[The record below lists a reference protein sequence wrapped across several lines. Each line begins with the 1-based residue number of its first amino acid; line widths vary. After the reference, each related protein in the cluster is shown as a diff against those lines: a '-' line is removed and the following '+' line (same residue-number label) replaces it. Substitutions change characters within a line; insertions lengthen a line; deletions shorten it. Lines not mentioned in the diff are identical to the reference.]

1 MPRSDLPAS
10 IGLILFGAFVLY
22 ESLRMPRFER
32 IGGTI
37 HSSPG
42 LVPGA
47 LGAIIGLLGVVMLL
61 RYLAAGS
68 AARSAAVLVPPP
80 GAAAGSV
87 GVPPGAADAAAAA
100 EEAKASEAVERPGP
114 ARLLWTLGL
123 SVLFAAGMV
132 GRMPFWLA
140 TFLFVLAFIVVFE
153 WRTYTD
159 TLRAVKGLGFAV
171 GIAAAT
177 AFAVPFVFE
186 RVFLVRLP

>member
-37 HSSPG
+37 LSAPG

-47 LGAIIGLLGVVMLL
+47 LGAIIGLLGLVMLL
-61 RYLAAGS
+61 RYLAAGR

-87 GVPPGAADAAAAA
+87 GVPPAAA
-100 EEAKASEAVERPGP
+100 EVVAEAEAEQPEEHPGP

-123 SVLFAAGMV
+123 SVVFAAGMV

-153 WRTYTD
+153 WRTYTERAR
-159 TLRAVKGLGFAV
+159 TLRGLAFAF

-186 RVFLVRLP
+186 RIFLVRLP